1 MLAIVT
7 RRSSLLARLSATMED
22 TADRKVFDTD
32 GYLAT
37 RYGDMTVKDRLQ
49 FLLDGHHEV
58 FQSLPYSLK
67 VLDFGSG
74 PVIQHCISAA
84 PHASEIVFS
93 DIAESNR
100 EAVRKWLRRD
110 PTAFNWSPHFDYVVQ
125 TLEGKGEKE
134 AREREEML
142 RKVVKGVVHC
152 DVLAD
157 PPIEKGFEGPYDVL
171 LEGGVLNMACTTAEG
186 FKKGVVRLSHLL
198 KSGGTIITW
207 GADIVMSQSAILFTV
222 RDNEYNLLCLEKE
235 FVADAVKEAG
245 FCDVHTK
252 WCEVDQSNAIKF
264 NTAIGSPEMRGYYV
278 IHAKKI

>member
-7 RRSSLLARLSATMED
+7 RRNSLLARLSATMED

-37 RYGDMTVKDRLQ
+37 RYGDTTVKDRLQ

-100 EAVRKWLRRD
+100 EAVRKWLGRD

-142 RKVVKGVVHC
+142 RKC
-152 DVLAD
+152 TIFRVLHGLCYFPQNVFSARETRSHVCR
-157 PPIEKGFEGPYDVL
+157 PLMLTHPFARTNSYFYSFVPHSILQWNNLPEHVISSSSIHSFKESLMHY
-171 LEGGVLNMACTTAEG
+171 LNST
-186 FKKGVVRLSHLL
+186 
-198 KSGGTIITW
+198 
-207 GADIVMSQSAILFTV
+207 
-222 RDNEYNLLCLEKE
+222 YN
-235 FVADAVKEAG
+235 
-245 FCDVHTK
+245 
-252 WCEVDQSNAIKF
+252 
-264 NTAIGSPEMRGYYV
+264 
-278 IHAKKI
+278 